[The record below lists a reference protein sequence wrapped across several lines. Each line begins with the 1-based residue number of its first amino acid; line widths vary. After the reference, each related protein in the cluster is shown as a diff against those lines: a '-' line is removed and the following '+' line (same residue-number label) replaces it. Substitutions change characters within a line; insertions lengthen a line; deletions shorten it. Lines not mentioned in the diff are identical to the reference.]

1 MESLG
6 VVEKFILINKIL
18 DDEDD
23 KQISKKR
30 KIVLSL

>member
-1 MESLG
+1 MGSLG